1 MVERVW
7 EYRGDGFG
15 ASDGVL
21 RLGDDAI
28 RLRPGVRQFV
38 GRLLGDGRV
47 DGQRPQ
53 AEHGRPSLGTLAMFG
68 LVAVMLVSSAVQAVA
83 AGGTTAVG
91 LLNLLGGVAGV
102 FPICYIYLRE
112 TTVPLS
118 SVERVTVDRR
128 NNKLSLRY
136 ERDSRRSRRLSWPEN
151 RTTATKTVEPVGD
164 DVVREVREALCRRG
178 IPVDVV
184 HRVIVG
190 SGESL
195 CASCRQQVFPSETTC
210 PSCGSALESESEH
223 TTHDSVEFP
232 SA

>member
-7 EYRGDGFG
+7 QYRGDGFG

-21 RLGDDAI
+21 ILGDGAI

-53 AEHGRPSLGTLAMFG
+53 AGHGRPSLGTLAMFG
-68 LVAVMLVSSAVQAVA
+68 LVAVMLVSSAVQAVV
-83 AGGTTAVG
+83 AGGTTTVG

-102 FPICYIYLRE
+102 LPICYIYLRE

-128 NNKLSLRY
+128 NDKMTVRY
-136 ERDSRRSRRLSWPEN
+136 ERDSRRSRRLPWPEN

-178 IPVDVV
+178 VPVDVV

-190 SGESL
+190 SGEYL
-195 CASCRQQVFPSETTC
+195 CGSCRQQVLPSETTC

-223 TTHDSVEFP
+223 TTHDSVEFA

>member
-7 EYRGDGFG
+7 QYRGDGFG

-21 RLGDDAI
+21 ILGDDAI
-28 RLRPGVRQFV
+28 RLRPGLRQFV

-53 AEHGRPSLGTLAMFG
+53 AEHGRPSFGTLAMFG
-68 LVAVMLVSSAVQAVA
+68 LVAVMLGFSAVT
-83 AGGTTAVG
+83 AGGTTTVG

-102 FPICYIYLRE
+102 LPICYTYLRE

-128 NNKLSLRY
+128 NDKLTVRY
-136 ERDSRRSRRLSWPEN
+136 ERDSRRSRRLSWPKN

-164 DVVREVREALCRRG
+164 DAVREVREALCRRG
-178 IPVDVV
+178 VPVDVV

-190 SGESL
+190 SGEYL
-195 CASCRQQVFPSETTC
+195 CASCRQQVLPSETIC
-210 PSCGSALESESEH
+210 PSCGSALESGSEH
-223 TTHDSVEFP
+223 TAATHDSVEFP